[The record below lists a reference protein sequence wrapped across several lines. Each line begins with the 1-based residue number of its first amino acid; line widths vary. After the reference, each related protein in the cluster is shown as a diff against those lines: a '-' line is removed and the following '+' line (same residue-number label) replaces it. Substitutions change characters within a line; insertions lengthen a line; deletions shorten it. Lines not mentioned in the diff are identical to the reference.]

1 MCTNIQAIA
10 SKLSK
15 KKAEKENMRITRQLL
30 DGLVSPEKS
39 PHTSDES
46 DIEPPEKSPPPVS
59 RISYI
64 LMY

>member
-15 KKAEKENMRITRQLL
+15 KKTVEEDMRITRQLL

-39 PHTSDES
+39 PHASDES

-64 LMY
+64 LM